1 MQWWH
6 PPSLIS
12 KRLFPLPPPPRLP
25 TSSPQNRRHC
35 TSPWLGEQRRGRAE
49 IGEGENSTHFPTPPS
64 AGFTNSKAK
73 KEAKKSVVVPETQSK
88 SSTFEL
94 CRIPDLISV
103 AASLPSHY
111 YNVLRRRRG
120 GKGGQEKK
128 GRARRKRRKRTFF
141 LPSFLSFFSSL
152 ARFKTA
158 EGGGEGSVAARR
170 RGGALGGAK
179 GGAGGGGGGR
189 GKTGEGERTH
199 SPLCSPYTA
208 TAIHVRVCL

>member
-111 YNVLRRRRG
+111 YNVLRRRRRREKGGRRRRAGQG
-120 GKGGQEKK
+120 GKGGK
-128 GRARRKRRKRTFF
+128 GPSSF
-141 LPSFLSFFSSL
+141 LPFFLSFPPSL
-152 ARFKTA
+152 DL
-158 EGGGEGSVAARR
+158 RR
-170 RGGALGGAK
+170 RREE
-179 GGAGGGGGGR
+179 GR
-189 GKTGEGERTH
+189 G
-199 SPLCSPYTA
+199 
-208 TAIHVRVCL
+208 V